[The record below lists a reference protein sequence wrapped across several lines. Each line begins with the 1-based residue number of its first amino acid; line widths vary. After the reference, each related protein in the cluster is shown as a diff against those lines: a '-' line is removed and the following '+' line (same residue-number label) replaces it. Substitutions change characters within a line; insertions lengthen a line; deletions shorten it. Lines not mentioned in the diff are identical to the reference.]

1 MDFYAIGDA
10 AARGVIL
17 MLFAFCLYLI
27 LRVLRW
33 LWRRITG
40 TSVSGIATTA
50 GVVAGKVDETARRFA
65 DGFREGFKRA
75 KD

>member
-17 MLFAFCLYLI
+17 MLFAFCLYFI

-40 TSVSGIATTA
+40 MSVSGIATTA
-50 GVVAGKVDETARRFA
+50 GVVAGKVDGTARRFA
-65 DGFREGFKRA
+65 DGFKEGFKRA